1 MARCDTLSAVRKTTP
16 SKRLLYAVTLILL
29 GAASA
34 TGEQAWV
41 KDYHRLN
48 LRSGPGTEFRIKGAV
63 ETGNEVAILERGD
76 RWTRVRVSNVGE
88 GWIPQGYL
96 QSVTPAR
103 VRVKA
108 IEEQNDAL
116 RGEVG
121 TLAATTSRLEA
132 ENLELRDR
140 DTEQSGRLGELS
152 RENVVLRA
160 GARWPHW
167 ITGAGILSVG
177 LLGGIVIHSLS
188 GRRSRPRLRL

>member
-1 MARCDTLSAVRKTTP
+1 MARCHSLSAVSRTKP
-16 SKRLLYAVTLILL
+16 STILL
-29 GAASA
+29 SAFALVLLAATPA
-34 TGEQAWV
+34 AGEQAWV

-63 ETGNEVAILERGD
+63 ETGNEVVILERGN
-76 RWTRVRVSNVGE
+76 RWTRVQVLDVGE

-96 QSVTPAR
+96 QSVAPAR
-103 VRVKA
+103 VRLKT
-108 IEEQNDAL
+108 IEEQADTL
-116 RGEVG
+116 RAEVG
-121 TLAATTSRLEA
+121 TLSATASRLEA

-140 DTEQSGRLGELS
+140 DTEQSSRLGELS

-177 LLGGIVIHSLS
+177 LLAGVVIHSLS
-188 GRRSRPRLRL
+188 GRRSRPRIRL